1 MASINLEKI
10 LEYRNIQE
18 GLQYE
23 NHTSYYLC
31 KGMLLC
37 FTLHWETSYKHKI
50 RQILE

>member
-1 MASINLEKI
+1 MTSINLEKI

-31 KGMLLC
+31 KRMLLYVLLY
-37 FTLHWETSYKHKI
+37 TERHHTSTK
-50 RQILE
+50 